1 MRHRMMALAGL
12 AIALLALV
20 LPASSVA
27 AKPVIQEHS
36 NFSDTFPSNF
46 CGIEGTSVVKGV
58 ESFTLYA
65 DGTFRDTLNLREVF
79 TATGSGKS
87 VQFQATQQVTGND
100 TPIENGDGTITFVRT
115 FKGLPE
121 KLKIPNGTV
130 LSRDAGVVTF
140 TNTFD
145 AETGELI
152 SQVISDEHGPHPELH
167 SDFELFC
174 DLVVPVLS

>member
-65 DGTFRDTLNLREVF
+65 DGTFRDTSTSGRSSRPPE
-79 TATGSGKS
+79 AGSQCS
-87 VQFQATQQVTGND
+87 FRR
-100 TPIENGDGTITFVRT
+100 P
-115 FKGLPE
+115 
-121 KLKIPNGTV
+121 
-130 LSRDAGVVTF
+130 SR
-140 TNTFD
+140 
-145 AETGELI
+145 
-152 SQVISDEHGPHPELH
+152 
-167 SDFELFC
+167 
-174 DLVVPVLS
+174 